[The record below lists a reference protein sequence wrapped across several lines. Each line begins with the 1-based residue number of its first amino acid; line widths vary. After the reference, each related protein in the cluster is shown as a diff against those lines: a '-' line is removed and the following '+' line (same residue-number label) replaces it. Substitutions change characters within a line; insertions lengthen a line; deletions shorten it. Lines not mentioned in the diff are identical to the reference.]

1 MTLTNP
7 RGPELPVS
15 GALSGFV
22 LVGLFPTERTEENLT
37 TFYKKKIGNL
47 QEMSRTISC

>member
-37 TFYKKKIGNL
+37 TFYKKK
-47 QEMSRTISC
+47 